1 MACKNTPH
9 VHEASPGTRMLFLS
23 IYLSYILHMIPCSY
37 WASTCSAVLPSCTAY
52 MLRVTSGRRFAA
64 GFLQIPPHDGHPCLK
79 LYPSHYRA
87 DSGLAPVRTCA
98 RRAHRKI
105 PNTPKGVS
113 GISGIMFNFD
123 RMILWGANG
132 AYSDIFFKWM
142 GCNSRKSKCKHSTTT
157 NQLYLVEPLGTSA
170 FHSFCHRIRFSMR

>member
-23 IYLSYILHMIPCSY
+23 IYLSYLLPMIPCSY
-37 WASTCSAVLPSCTAY
+37 WASTCSAVLPSCSAY

-98 RRAHRKI
+98 RRAHSKGS
-105 PNTPKGVS
+105 NTPPHSRVLLP
-113 GISGIMFNFD
+113 F
-123 RMILWGANG
+123 ILVDLAD
-132 AYSDIFFKWM
+132 DIFAGDGVYGAGFGEIAVQNALGYLTQVTALTALFQIDGNGDLGIVLGSENDK
-142 GCNSRKSKCKHSTTT
+142 GCM
-157 NQLYLVEPLGTSA
+157 V
-170 FHSFCHRIRFSMR
+170 